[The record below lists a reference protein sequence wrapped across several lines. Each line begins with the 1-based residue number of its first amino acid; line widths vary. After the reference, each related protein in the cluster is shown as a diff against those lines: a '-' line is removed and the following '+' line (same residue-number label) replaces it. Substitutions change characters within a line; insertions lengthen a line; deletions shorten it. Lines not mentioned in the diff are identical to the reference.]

1 MKRSLLAGALALLM
15 LPVAVP
21 AATTAKPDI
30 DPAVWVLKDED
41 TTIYFFGTF
50 HLLDGKSEWFN
61 DEVKAAFDASQELY
75 LEILTP
81 DDPAAMQALIMKY
94 ALDMSGKTLSSR
106 LTPEAKKELAEQLAE
121 AKLPAGALEMF
132 EPWFAATT
140 LTSLQAKKL
149 GLQPEN
155 GPEAVLTKAA
165 EATGKPVGELETLE
179 GQLAMLDSLPES
191 EQLKFLNETLDESEK
206 LDAEFP
212 AMIKAWGTGDSET
225 LARLLN
231 EGLGED
237 SVLYKTLLKDRNA
250 KWADWVVAR
259 MAKPGTVMVAVGA
272 GHLAGKDSLLE
283 ILDKRGFISE
293 RFLNQPGP

>member
-15 LPVAVP
+15 LPI
-21 AATTAKPDI
+21 AALADPPKPNI

-61 DEVKAAFDASQELY
+61 DEVKTAFDASQELY

-81 DDPAAMQALIMKY
+81 DDPAALQPLIMKY
-94 ALDMSGKTLSSR
+94 AVDMSGKTLSSR
-106 LTPEAKKELAEQLAE
+106 LSPKARTELAAQLAE

-132 EPWFAATT
+132 EPWFAATA

-149 GLQPEN
+149 GLSPEN

-165 EATGKPVGELETLE
+165 KAAGKPVGELETFE
-179 GQLAMLDSLPES
+179 GQIAMLDALPES
-191 EQLKFLNETLDESEK
+191 EQLDFLDETLDETK
-206 LDAEFP
+206 QLDTEFP
-212 AMIKAWGTGDSET
+212 TMIKAWSTGDSDK
-225 LARLLN
+225 LAALLN
-231 EGLGED
+231 EGLGENTI
-237 SVLYKTLLKDRNA
+237 LYKMLLKDRNA

-272 GHLAGKDSLLE
+272 GHLAGKDSLLA
-283 ILDKRGFISE
+283 ILDKRGFKSQ
-293 RFLNQPGP
+293 RFTK

>member
-132 EPWFAATT
+132 EP
-140 LTSLQAKKL
+140 
-149 GLQPEN
+149 
-155 GPEAVLTKAA
+155 
-165 EATGKPVGELETLE
+165 
-179 GQLAMLDSLPES
+179 
-191 EQLKFLNETLDESEK
+191 
-206 LDAEFP
+206 
-212 AMIKAWGTGDSET
+212 
-225 LARLLN
+225 
-231 EGLGED
+231 
-237 SVLYKTLLKDRNA
+237 
-250 KWADWVVAR
+250 
-259 MAKPGTVMVAVGA
+259 
-272 GHLAGKDSLLE
+272 
-283 ILDKRGFISE
+283 
-293 RFLNQPGP
+293 

>member
-15 LPVAVP
+15 LPI
-21 AATTAKPDI
+21 AALADPPKPNI

-61 DEVKAAFDASQELY
+61 DEVKTAFDASQELY
-75 LEILTP
+75 LEILTL
-81 DDPAAMQALIMKY
+81 DDPAALQPLIMKY
-94 ALDMSGKTLSSR
+94 AVDMSGKTLSSR
-106 LTPEAKKELAEQLAE
+106 LSAKARIELAAQLAE

-132 EPWFAATT
+132 EPWFAATA

-149 GLQPEN
+149 GLSPEN

-165 EATGKPVGELETLE
+165 KAAGKPVGELETFE
-179 GQLAMLDSLPES
+179 AQIAMLDALPES
-191 EQLKFLNETLDESEK
+191 EQLDFLDETLDETK
-206 LDAEFP
+206 QLDTEFP
-212 AMIKAWGTGDSET
+212 TMIKAWSTGDSDK
-225 LARLLN
+225 LAALLN
-231 EGLGED
+231 EGLGENTI
-237 SVLYKTLLKDRNA
+237 LYKMLLKDRNA

-272 GHLAGKDSLLE
+272 GHLAGKDSLLA
-283 ILDKRGFISE
+283 ILDKRGFKSQ
-293 RFLNQPGP
+293 RFTK

>member
-15 LPVAVP
+15 LPI
-21 AATTAKPDI
+21 AALADPPKPNI

-61 DEVKAAFDASQELY
+61 DEVKTAFDASQELY

-81 DDPAAMQALIMKY
+81 DDPAALQPLIMKY
-94 ALDMSGKTLSSR
+94 AVDMSGKTLSSR
-106 LTPEAKKELAEQLAE
+106 LSAKARTELAAQLAE

-132 EPWFAATT
+132 EPWFAATA

-149 GLQPEN
+149 GLSPEN

-165 EATGKPVGELETLE
+165 KAAGKPVHELETFE
-179 GQLAMLDSLPES
+179 AQIAMLDALPES
-191 EQLKFLNETLDESEK
+191 EQLDFLDETLDETK
-206 LDAEFP
+206 QLDTEFP
-212 AMIKAWGTGDSET
+212 TMIKAWSTGDSDK
-225 LARLLN
+225 LAALLN
-231 EGLGED
+231 EGLGENTI
-237 SVLYKTLLKDRNA
+237 LYKMLLKDRNA

-272 GHLAGKDSLLE
+272 GHLAGKDSLLA
-283 ILDKRGFISE
+283 ILDKRGFKSQ
-293 RFLNQPGP
+293 RFTK

>member
-15 LPVAVP
+15 LPI
-21 AATTAKPDI
+21 AALADPPKPNI

-50 HLLDGKSEWFN
+50 HLLDGNSEWFN
-61 DEVKAAFDASQELY
+61 DEVKTAFDASQELY

-81 DDPAAMQALIMKY
+81 DDPAALQPLIMKY
-94 ALDMSGKTLSSR
+94 AVDMSGKTLSSR
-106 LTPEAKKELAEQLAE
+106 LSAKARIELAAQLAE

-132 EPWFAATT
+132 EPWFAATA

-149 GLQPEN
+149 GLSPEN

-165 EATGKPVGELETLE
+165 KAAGKPVGELETFE
-179 GQLAMLDSLPES
+179 AQIAMLDALPES
-191 EQLKFLNETLDESEK
+191 EQLDFLDETLDETK
-206 LDAEFP
+206 QLDTEFP
-212 AMIKAWGTGDSET
+212 TMIKAWSTGDSDK
-225 LARLLN
+225 LAALLN
-231 EGLGED
+231 EGLGENTI
-237 SVLYKTLLKDRNA
+237 LYKMLLKDRNA

-272 GHLAGKDSLLE
+272 GHLAGKDSLLA
-283 ILDKRGFISE
+283 ILDKRGFKSQ
-293 RFLNQPGP
+293 RFTK

>member
-15 LPVAVP
+15 LPI
-21 AATTAKPDI
+21 AALADPPKPNI

-61 DEVKAAFDASQELY
+61 DEVKTAFDASQELY

-81 DDPAAMQALIMKY
+81 DDPAALQPLIMKY
-94 ALDMSGKTLSSR
+94 AVDMSGKTLSSR
-106 LTPEAKKELAEQLAE
+106 LSAKARTELAAQLAE

-132 EPWFAATT
+132 EPWFAATA

-149 GLQPEN
+149 GLSPEN

-165 EATGKPVGELETLE
+165 KAAGKPVGELETFE
-179 GQLAMLDSLPES
+179 AQIAMLDALPES
-191 EQLKFLNETLDESEK
+191 EQLDFLDETLDETK
-206 LDAEFP
+206 QLDTEFP
-212 AMIKAWGTGDSET
+212 TMIKAWSTGDSDK
-225 LARLLN
+225 LAALLN
-231 EGLGED
+231 EGLGENTI
-237 SVLYKTLLKDRNA
+237 LYKMLLKDRNA

-272 GHLAGKDSLLE
+272 GHLAGKDSLLA
-283 ILDKRGFISE
+283 ILDKRGFKSQ
-293 RFLNQPGP
+293 RFTK

>member
-15 LPVAVP
+15 LPI
-21 AATTAKPDI
+21 AALADPPKPNI

-61 DEVKAAFDASQELY
+61 DEVRTAFDASQELY

-81 DDPAAMQALIMKY
+81 DDPAALQPLIMKY
-94 ALDMSGKTLSSR
+94 AVDMSGKTLSSR
-106 LTPEAKKELAEQLAE
+106 LSAKARTELAAQLAE

-132 EPWFAATT
+132 EPWFAATA

-149 GLQPEN
+149 GLSPEN

-165 EATGKPVGELETLE
+165 KAAGKPVGELETFE
-179 GQLAMLDSLPES
+179 AQIAMLDALPES
-191 EQLKFLNETLDESEK
+191 EQLDFLDETLDETK
-206 LDAEFP
+206 QLDTEFP
-212 AMIKAWGTGDSET
+212 TMIKAWSTGDSDK
-225 LARLLN
+225 LAALLN
-231 EGLGED
+231 EGLGENTI
-237 SVLYKTLLKDRNA
+237 LYKMLLKDRNA

-272 GHLAGKDSLLE
+272 GHLAGKDSLLA
-283 ILDKRGFISE
+283 ILDKRGFKSQ
-293 RFLNQPGP
+293 RFTK

>member
-15 LPVAVP
+15 LPI
-21 AATTAKPDI
+21 AALADPPKPNI

-61 DEVKAAFDASQELY
+61 DEVKTAFDASQELY

-81 DDPAAMQALIMKY
+81 DDPAALQPLIMKY
-94 ALDMSGKTLSSR
+94 AVDMSGKTLSSR
-106 LTPEAKKELAEQLAE
+106 LSAKARIELAAQLAE

-132 EPWFAATT
+132 EPWFAATA

-149 GLQPEN
+149 GLSPEN

-165 EATGKPVGELETLE
+165 KAAGKPVGELETFE
-179 GQLAMLDSLPES
+179 AQIAMLDALPES
-191 EQLKFLNETLDESEK
+191 EQLDFLDETLDETK
-206 LDAEFP
+206 QLDTEFP
-212 AMIKAWGTGDSET
+212 TMIKAWSTGDSDK
-225 LARLLN
+225 LAALLN
-231 EGLGED
+231 EGLGENTI
-237 SVLYKTLLKDRNA
+237 LYKMLLKDRNA

-272 GHLAGKDSLLE
+272 GHLAGKDSLLA
-283 ILDKRGFISE
+283 ILDKRGFKSQ
-293 RFLNQPGP
+293 RFTK